1 MIPKKLSF
9 FGIILKLSPN
19 PNPIQPKLQ
28 NPRLNRLLLLPERNP
43 TPPPPTA
50 AYILS
55 PGFSLTCL
63 PLSLSLS
70 LPKVRYICDM
80 EFFSEIWCLQ
90 KQKQK
95 IAGRDVYLKFLPL
108 VIALLSLEQL
118 SYSAEK
124 MLSNPIPMLCAVTSS
139 LTRYAPTLIQPNSLN
154 HLSFRVGSKP
164 LFPRKLPLMKMTMK
178 KMMILLFLLSLIGS
192 NLQVESLLLNLKP
205 VNNFS
210 TRLSSQISIS

>member
-9 FGIILKLSPN
+9 FAQIA
-19 PNPIQPKLQ
+19 

-55 PGFSLTCL
+55 P
-63 PLSLSLS
+63 
-70 LPKVRYICDM
+70 
-80 EFFSEIWCLQ
+80 

-95 IAGRDVYLKFLPL
+95 IAGRDVYLKFLPQ

-139 LTRYAPTLIQPNSLN
+139 LTRYAPTLIQLNSLN

-164 LFPRKLPLMKMTMK
+164 FPRKLPLMKMSMK